1 LSIALASHR
10 HPATPAQP
18 PLLPT
23 ESTNPDFVNGL
34 LRKFASEKALNR
46 LICLASNGS
55 SEYLADSMLEAAP
68 EKFGEYHG
76 SVADSASRGIAAPPI
91 ERRSSHEGTVVKRR

>member
-1 LSIALASHR
+1 M
-10 HPATPAQP
+10 PK
-18 PLLPT
+18 
-23 ESTNPDFVNGL
+23 NPFGFQWQS

-68 EKFGEYHG
+68 EN
-76 SVADSASRGIAAPPI
+76 SVNIMDL
-91 ERRSSHEGTVVKRR
+91 